1 MYTREQIKERLIDL
15 IINSDLPIDLI
26 EEKWVIEYGMKE
38 DTEVL
43 AEIWMDVMNNL
54 SELN

>member
-1 MYTREQIKERLIDL
+1 MYIREQIKERLIDL

-26 EEKWVIEYGMKE
+26 EERWVIEYGMKE